1 MRSEQLIKERLA
13 AYGTVLKQI
22 DPAQDYAQYRR
33 LRYKMNELAWVLGIE
48 LPWEKERLLEKEKK
62 KKK

>member
-13 AYGTVLKQI
+13 AYGTVLRQI
-22 DPAQDYAQYRR
+22 NASQDYAQYRR
-33 LRYKMNELAWVLGIE
+33 LRYKMNELAWVLGID
-48 LPWEKERLLEKEKK
+48 LPWERLLEKEKK

>member
-33 LRYKMNELAWVLGIE
+33 LKYKMNELAWVLNME
-48 LPWEKERLLEKEKK
+48 PVWERLLQKEKK
-62 KKK
+62 K